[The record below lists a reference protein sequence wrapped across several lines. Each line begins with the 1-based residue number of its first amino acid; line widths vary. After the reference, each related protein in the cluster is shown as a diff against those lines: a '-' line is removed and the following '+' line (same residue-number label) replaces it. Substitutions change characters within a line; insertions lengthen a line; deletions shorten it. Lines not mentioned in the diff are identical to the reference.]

1 MHKELNLIYI
11 RLKLIFTILGL
22 LVGSISA
29 YSSELK
35 YTSISKI
42 TDSIALSH
50 KGNEIEVVQ
59 YKSDTNKLPNNKFL
73 IQGGLHGNEVL
84 TSRFVEWLIDRVSK
98 NKSLLNQIENIE
110 IDFVAIANPDA
121 HGKSRLNSNSV
132 NLNRNF
138 GVLWGMSKEPP
149 GESAFSEAETK
160 AVRKLFNDRK
170 YLSAMDVH
178 GYVNWVVLPT
188 RLSKNKLKYNKWITE
203 TRKNIKYLPGKYH
216 IKFAGDLGDGGA
228 FEDWAYWSQG
238 SLASCLE
245 MKYRRR
251 FLKNKP
257 DTFLAYER
265 FVYESF
271 KSAIKIKKSR
281 FRKSISLDSSD
292 NKDKYQSH
300 IKKVELSSTFLFIPN
315 FLHGSL
321 E

>member
-1 MHKELNLIYI
+1 MFIRLNLT
-11 RLKLIFTILGL
+11 LTMLSMLFL
-22 LVGSISA
+22 SPSA
-29 YSSELK
+29 QSSELR
-35 YTSISKI
+35 YTSVSKV
-42 TDSIALSH
+42 TDSVALSH

-59 YKSDTNKLPNNKFL
+59 YKSDTNKLPNRRFL

-84 TSRFVEWLIDRVSK
+84 TSRFIEWLIERVAQ
-98 NKSLLNQIENIE
+98 NKSILNQIDNVE
-110 IDFVAIANPDA
+110 IDFVAIANPDT
-121 HGKSRLNSNSV
+121 HGKSRLNSNRV

-138 GVLWGMSKEPP
+138 GVLWGVSKEPP

-160 AVRKLFNDRK
+160 ATRSLFKNRK
-170 YLSAMDVH
+170 YLSAIDVH

-188 RLSKNKLKYNKWITE
+188 RLSKNKLKYNRWISE
-203 TRKNIKYLPGKYH
+203 TRKNIKHLPGKYH

-251 FLKNKP
+251 FLKDNT

-271 KSAIKIKKSR
+271 KSAIKIDDSR
-281 FRKSISLDSSD
+281 FRKSISLDS
-292 NKDKYQSH
+292 KDVKNRYKKSH
-300 IKKVELSSTFLFIPN
+300 
-315 FLHGSL
+315 
-321 E
+321 

>member
-1 MHKELNLIYI
+1 MFI
-11 RLKLIFTILGL
+11 RLNLIFTILSL
-22 LVGSISA
+22 FACSLPA
-29 YSSELK
+29 YSAELR

-42 TDSIALSH
+42 TDSTALSH

-59 YKSDTNKLPNNKFL
+59 YKNDTNKLPNHKFL

-84 TSRFVEWLIDRVSK
+84 TSRFIEWLIDRVSK
-98 NKSLLNQIENIE
+98 NKSILNQIENIE
-110 IDFVAIANPDA
+110 IDFVAIANPDT
-121 HGKSRLNSNSV
+121 HGKSRLNSNRV

-138 GVLWGMSKEPP
+138 GVLWGISKEPP

-160 AVRKLFNDRK
+160 AVKKLFNNRN

-188 RLSKNKLKYNKWITE
+188 RLSKNELKFNRWIAE

-251 FLKNKP
+251 FLKDKT

-265 FVYESF
+265 FVFESF
-271 KSAIKIKKSR
+271 RSAIKITKSK

-292 NKDKYQSH
+292 IKEKYQKSH
-300 IKKVELSSTFLFIPN
+300 
-315 FLHGSL
+315 
-321 E
+321 